1 MAKSKRKSEDKKI
14 RVTIDFSEQ
23 SYERLE
29 RLQKMIDTTSKADVI
44 RQALRLLEFVSE
56 KYAEG
61 CSFYMKTKKDDNS
74 QIPIPLI
81 GIAA

>member
-29 RLQKMIDTTSKADVI
+29 RLEKMIDAASKADVI

-56 KYAEG
+56 KHAEG
-61 CSFYMKTKKDDNS
+61 YSFHMKAAKGDNS
-74 QIPIPLI
+74 QVLIPLV